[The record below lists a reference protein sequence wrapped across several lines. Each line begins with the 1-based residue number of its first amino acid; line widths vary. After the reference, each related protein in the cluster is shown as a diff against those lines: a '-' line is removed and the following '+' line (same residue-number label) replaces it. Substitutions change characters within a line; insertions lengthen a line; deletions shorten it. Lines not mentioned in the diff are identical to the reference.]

1 MLSGGFATLN
11 RPAKFGL
18 SPETG
23 DTIFRDLPV
32 GSGALPCATTTA
44 CESACSCNR
53 GLPAGHHLYLA
64 VALSEAK
71 PTEKW
76 RSRRRF
82 PSGNH
87 LGARLMIPAGNISL
101 YDSIRGFA
109 TLIRPA
115 KFGLSPETGINP
127 VHDDCSVVR
136 VCGRTSMRPY
146 SYAMTTEN

>member
-32 GSGALPCATTTA
+32 GSGELPLAPTSA
-44 CESACSCNR
+44 CESACSCNGIVAR
-53 GLPAGHHLYLA
+53 RDNLYLA

-76 RSRRRF
+76 RIRRRF

-87 LGARLMIPAGNISL
+87 LGARLMIPAGNMSL
-101 YDSIRGFA
+101 CDAVRGF
-109 TLIRPA
+109 R
-115 KFGLSPETGINP
+115 
-127 VHDDCSVVR
+127 
-136 VCGRTSMRPY
+136 
-146 SYAMTTEN
+146 YAQPPG